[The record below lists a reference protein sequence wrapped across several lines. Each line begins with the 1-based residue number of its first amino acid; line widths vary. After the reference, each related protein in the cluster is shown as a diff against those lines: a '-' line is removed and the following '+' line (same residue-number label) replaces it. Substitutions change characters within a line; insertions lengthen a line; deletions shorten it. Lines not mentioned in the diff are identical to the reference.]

1 MDLLCQVTP
10 RLNSSQPRASH
21 ETVLEVS
28 KIDYLTWW
36 NFPKKAWLIII
47 VELGI
52 IASLSGWL
60 YSTYLNNVYFQTYVD
75 SLSPVLVPVL
85 SVAFG
90 ISSASIATYL
100 YLGMKRIQT
109 LQEPEA
115 PAKRRIHSRRAS
127 KRPLQP
133 STSPPK
139 GADLPQTTP
148 AKLKPIAPTQ
158 SHVQNQ
164 KPPLK
169 EREDHSSNPENKKQ
183 L

>member
-1 MDLLCQVTP
+1 MG
-10 RLNSSQPRASH
+10 
-21 ETVLEVS
+21 
-28 KIDYLTWW
+28 YLTWW

-60 YSTYLNNVYFQTYVD
+60 YSTYLNNAYFQTYVD
-75 SLSPVLVPVL
+75 SLSPVLVPIL

-109 LQEPEA
+109 LREPEV
-115 PAKRRIHSRRAS
+115 PVKKRVQSRRGS

-133 STSPPK
+133 LTSPPK
-139 GADLPQTTP
+139 NAELPPTTP
-148 AKLKPIAPTQ
+148 AKLKPIAPPQ
-158 SHVQNQ
+158 SHVQTQ

-169 EREDHSSNPENKKQ
+169 EREDRSSNPEVRK
-183 L
+183 